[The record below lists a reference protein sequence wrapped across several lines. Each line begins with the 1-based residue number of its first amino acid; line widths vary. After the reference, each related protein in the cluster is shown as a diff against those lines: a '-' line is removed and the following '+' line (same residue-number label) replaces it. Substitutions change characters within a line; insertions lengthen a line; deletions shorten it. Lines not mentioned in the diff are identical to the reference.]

1 MNSIYNKMVNK
12 SLKYATSFIRLE
24 TKTPNRWGDNFI
36 LINGVWIYMMWY
48 KFPQT
53 SLFRIIPSIRE
64 VSESIFFYNTF
75 FTKEY
80 PLQPPTYHWAGSMGQ
95 NILPY
100 SIAFCKLL

>member
-48 KFPQT
+48 WKQ
-53 SLFRIIPSIRE
+53 LI
-64 VSESIFFYNTF
+64 
-75 FTKEY
+75 
-80 PLQPPTYHWAGSMGQ
+80 
-95 NILPY
+95 
-100 SIAFCKLL
+100 